1 MAKKAIQ
8 KKGGAVSF
16 VRKANE
22 LVEGKYKFDI
32 WEMRIFTKMVTLIQ
46 ADDKDFK
53 EYKIYLKDIIKFFGL
68 QRDGRNYQS
77 LKESAL
83 KLMSRI
89 VKVVVK
95 DADGLQELNTPIIG
109 AVKNPIHNED
119 DDDNVYIKISFHP
132 DLKPFLLA
140 LKSKYVVYD
149 ARNIL
154 RLPSTYSI
162 RIYELLKQYEKI
174 GRRKISVQELKEMFG
189 VTTEYKLYANFK
201 QRIIEKA
208 QKDLQEH
215 TDISFTFDEIKEG
228 RAVVELIFYIHSN
241 QKNHDEVEDSQ
252 VKYKAKKSVP
262 DNQQSLFDNVEMINN
277 EVVVLSSA
285 FRLIDAI
292 YPELEKWG
300 IDKEVLQLLIDT
312 QPEDAIRD
320 GLAYTKMAEKNNKIK
335 GNIAGFFISA
345 VKNRYTS
352 KDFEIQQHKAKV
364 AITAKEKKQ
373 QKEANLQQIHS
384 LKEEYETLRNN
395 IIRELTTSDEGVT
408 ARAIEL
414 VKKEKSIVA
423 YAVTKGLN
431 LSDLTIE
438 EYRQDNVLRSAVI
451 RAFQK
456 LYPDEFLILD
466 DYISKIKALEVEL
479 KG

>member
-1 MAKKAIQ
+1 MAKRIIP

-46 ADDKDFK
+46 PDDKDFK
-53 EYKIYLKDIIKFFGL
+53 EYKIYLKDIIQYFGL
-68 QRDGRNYQS
+68 QRDGRNYQH
-77 LKESAL
+77 LKDSAL

-95 DADGLQELNTPIIG
+95 DADGLQELNTPIVG
-109 AVKNPIHNED
+109 AVKNPLHHEE

-140 LKSKYVVYD
+140 LRSKYIVYD

-174 GRRKISVQELKEMFG
+174 GRRRLTVNELKEMFG

-208 QKDLQEH
+208 QKDLEAH
-215 TDISFTFDEIKEG
+215 TDIRFTFDEIKEG
-228 RAVVELIFYIHSN
+228 RAVVALIFYIHTN
-241 QKNHDEVEDSQ
+241 EPNIIEIEDI
-252 VKYKAKKSVP
+252 KTKKSRKVQDP
-262 DNQQSLFDNVEMINN
+262 NQQNLFLNNLKVIDNQAVVISESL
-277 EVVVLSSA
+277 
-285 FRLIDAI
+285 RLMEEI
-292 YPELEKWG
+292 YPLIEHWG

-312 QPEDAIRD
+312 QTEASIRN
-320 GLAYTKMAEKNNKIK
+320 GIAYTTMAEREKRIK
-335 GNIAGFFISA
+335 GNIAGFFITA

-352 KDFEIQQHKAKV
+352 TAFEQEQKKTQLEASQKMAKAEKI
-364 AITAKEKKQ
+364 AIKA
-373 QKEANLQQIHS
+373 QIEQ
-384 LKEEYETLRNN
+384 LKEEYELLRNS
-395 IIRELTTSDEGVT
+395 IIRELTLADTTLTDK
-408 ARAIEL
+408 AIAL
-414 VKKEKSIVA
+414 VKQEKSIVA
-423 YAVTKGLN
+423 YAAMKN
-431 LSDLTIE
+431 IDLKALDVE
-438 EYRQDNVLRSAVI
+438 EYRQDQVLRSAVI

-456 LYPDEFLILD
+456 LNSDEFLILE
-466 DYISKIKALEVEL
+466 DYILNIKELEL
-479 KG
+479 KLK